1 MSKNENIHIKKN
13 KQTGVINVEVEKND
27 YETKVNDILKRY
39 TKTAKIPGF
48 RKGHIPMGLVRK
60 QYGSAVKVDEINK
73 LLDSELK
80 KYIQEEKLD
89 ILGGPIPSYE
99 AIDWDL
105 DTINFDFEIG
115 YTPEI
120 KLNFKPK
127 KPIIRYEVKA
137 DKKSVENQIKNI
149 QDQYGK
155 LISKSKIEKDFEI
168 TANFNSESDEIN
180 NSSMFKTDSLKPT
193 FLKKIIGLKVGDSIS
208 EKTSKI
214 FKEDYE
220 LSRNLKI
227 DLNKAKEINLA
238 VELKIQE
245 INKREPADLDQEL
258 FDKVYG
264 KNSIKSVTELKD
276 KLSDDFVKQFQN
288 QTDQKLMNDS
298 IEYLIDSTKIKLPSE
313 FLVKWMQLSSEKKI
327 SQNEAQTEYEK
338 SEKGMKYQ
346 LIESKIIID
355 NKLQVN
361 FEDLKS
367 FTSELIKNQ
376 MLQYGQPIPEEKE
389 LDGIVA
395 RVMSNKDEIKR
406 LTEQLTSNRILEF
419 FKENFN
425 YKLKKV
431 SYDEYVK
438 EVYPS

>member
-1 MSKNENIHIKKN
+1 MKISISKKN

-27 YETKVNDILKRY
+27 YETKVNDVLKRY

-80 KYIQEEKLD
+80 KYIQDEKLD
-89 ILGGPIPSYE
+89 ILGGPIPLYE
-99 AIDWDL
+99 AIDWNL
-105 DTINFDFEIG
+105 ETINFDFEIG

-127 KPIIRYEVKA
+127 KPINRYEVKA
-137 DKKSVENQIKNI
+137 DKKSVESQIKNI

-155 LISKSKIEKDFEI
+155 LISKSKIENDYEI
-168 TANFNSESDEIN
+168 TANFNSEPDDID
-180 NSSMFKTDSLKPT
+180 NSSMFKTDSLKPA
-193 FLKKIIGLKVGDSIS
+193 FLKKIMGSKVGDSVS
-208 EKTSKI
+208 VKASSI

-227 DLNKAKEINLA
+227 ELNKAKEIKS
-238 VELKIQE
+238 ELEIKIQE

-298 IEYLIDSTKIKLPSE
+298 IEYLIDSTKIKLPSD

-327 SQNEAQTEYEK
+327 TYDEAQTEYEK

-367 FTSELIKNQ
+367 FTSDLIKNQ

-431 SYDEYVK
+431 SYDEYIK

>member
-1 MSKNENIHIKKN
+1 MKISISKKN

-27 YETKVNDILKRY
+27 YETKVNDVLKRY

-80 KYIQEEKLD
+80 KYIQDEKLD
-89 ILGGPIPSYE
+89 ILGGPIPLYE
-99 AIDWDL
+99 AIDWNL
-105 DTINFDFEIG
+105 ETINFDFEIG

-127 KPIIRYEVKA
+127 KPINRYEVKA
-137 DKKSVENQIKNI
+137 DKKSVESQIKNI

-155 LISKSKIEKDFEI
+155 LISKSKIEKDYEI
-168 TANFNSESDEIN
+168 TANFNSEADDID
-180 NSSMFKTDSLKPT
+180 NSSMFKTDSLKPA
-193 FLKKIIGLKVGDSIS
+193 FLKKIMESKVGDSVS
-208 EKTSKI
+208 VKASSI

-227 DLNKAKEINLA
+227 ELNKAKEIKS
-238 VELKIQE
+238 ELEIKIQE

-298 IEYLIDSTKIKLPSE
+298 IEYLIDSTKIKLPSD

-327 SQNEAQTEYEK
+327 TYDEAQMEYEK

-367 FTSELIKNQ
+367 FTSDLIKNQ

-431 SYDEYVK
+431 SYDEYIK

>member
-1 MSKNENIHIKKN
+1 MKISISKKN

-27 YETKVNDILKRY
+27 YETKVNDVLKRY

-80 KYIQEEKLD
+80 KYIQDEKLD
-89 ILGGPIPSYE
+89 ILGGPIPLYE
-99 AIDWDL
+99 AIDWNL
-105 DTINFDFEIG
+105 ETINFDFEIG
-115 YTPEI
+115 YTPDI

-127 KPIIRYEVKA
+127 KPINRYEVKA
-137 DKKSVENQIKNI
+137 DKKSVESQIKNI

-155 LISKSKIEKDFEI
+155 LISKSKIEKDYEI
-168 TANFNSESDEIN
+168 TANFNSEADDID
-180 NSSMFKTDSLKPT
+180 NSSMFKTDSLKPA
-193 FLKKIIGLKVGDSIS
+193 FLKKIMGSKVGDLVSVKAS
-208 EKTSKI
+208 SI

-227 DLNKAKEINLA
+227 ELNKAKEIKS
-238 VELKIQE
+238 ELEIKIQE

-298 IEYLIDSTKIKLPSE
+298 IEYLIDSTKIKLPSD

-327 SQNEAQTEYEK
+327 TYDEAQIEYEK

-367 FTSELIKNQ
+367 FTSDLIKNQ

-431 SYDEYVK
+431 SYDEYIK